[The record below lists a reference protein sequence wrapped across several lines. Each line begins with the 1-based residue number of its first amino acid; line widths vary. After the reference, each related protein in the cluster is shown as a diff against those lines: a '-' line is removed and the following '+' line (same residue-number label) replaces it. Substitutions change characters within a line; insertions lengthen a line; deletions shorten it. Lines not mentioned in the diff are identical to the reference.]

1 MKHDRRMIS
10 SLFILLLDMKIR
22 RMSEAS
28 DAQVQISRRIVAP
41 LTISVPA
48 TQPALLLQ
56 EDVLHELGRSR
67 TKARTSLKLLPQ
79 WSLDRK
85 FTLLGA
91 GRTSRVWKATSQAAR
106 RLFRAK
112 DWWTGETDTLGP
124 HVALK
129 DIGVKAE
136 LVQALSEEDRTRAN
150 VKAHLK
156 AWKARC
162 KSIYKPL
169 SKKAESWGIAPYIVR
184 PHACAF
190 MHPVDYESGRAK
202 RKHLPHLV
210 VASDVARG
218 RSLRAHFAHR
228 RAAGDS
234 WERQKQDALSILL
247 QCMSVLSALA
257 DHGIYHNDLHGGN
270 VVVDDA
276 GTATSFRVCFPP
288 HVHHAGCVDVRDL
301 PYPAC
306 VARVLDFDLASRH
319 APVNANFSPSH
330 RRGHPPFRDA
340 FHLYAHLC
348 SILAPR
354 HLPET
359 VDRAFRA
366 MVVDAPVDQVGS
378 LAWVQPIEGD
388 AHELRAAWM
397 GFVAL
402 P

>member
-1 MKHDRRMIS
+1 
-10 SLFILLLDMKIR
+10 
-22 RMSEAS
+22 MSDNSE
-28 DAQVQISRRIVAP
+28 AQVQVPRRKRVVAP
-41 LTISVPA
+41 LTISVPS

-56 EDVLHELGRSR
+56 EDVLHELGRAR
-67 TKARTSLKLLPQ
+67 TKSQTSLKLLPK
-79 WSLDRK
+79 WSSDRR
-85 FTLLGA
+85 FSLLGS
-91 GRTSRVWKATSQAAR
+91 GRTSRVWKTTSEAAR
-106 RLFRAK
+106 KLFRAK
-112 DWWTGETDTLGP
+112 DWWTRDAATLGP

-136 LVQALSEEDRTRAN
+136 LVQALSEENRTRAN
-150 VKAHLK
+150 VKARLK

-190 MHPVDYESGRAK
+190 MRPVDESGRVK

-218 RSLRAHFAHR
+218 RSLRAHFAHLR
-228 RAAGDS
+228 EAANS

-276 GTATSFRVCFPP
+276 GTATSFRLCFPP
-288 HVHHAGCVDVRDL
+288 HVHHAGCVDVLDL

-319 APVNANFSPSH
+319 APVNANFSPSR

-340 FHLYAHLC
+340 FHLYANLC

-366 MVVDAPVDQVGS
+366 MVVDAPVDP
-378 LAWVQPIEGD
+378 LRIFAWVQPIEGD
-388 AHELRAAWM
+388 AHELRAAWRA
-397 GFVAL
+397 AL
-402 P
+402 DSCLDAVSR

>member
-1 MKHDRRMIS
+1 MSGKNELTLRQKRKRLEIAVPS
-10 SLFILLLDMKIR
+10 VNPLLL
-22 RMSEAS
+22 E
-28 DAQVQISRRIVAP
+28 
-41 LTISVPA
+41 
-48 TQPALLLQ
+48 

-67 TKARTSLKLLPQ
+67 TKSRTSLKLLPR
-79 WSLDRK
+79 WSSDRK

-91 GRTSRVWKATSQAAR
+91 GRTSRVWRATTQTAR
-106 RLFRAK
+106 KLFRSK
-112 DWWTGETDTLGP
+112 DWWSSNSTDTLDR

-136 LVQALSEEDRTRAN
+136 LVQALSVEDRTREN
-150 VKAHLK
+150 VKARLK

-169 SKKAESWGIAPYIVR
+169 SEKAESWGIASYIVR

-190 MHPVDYESGRAK
+190 MRPVDEQSGKAK

-228 RAAGDS
+228 IEAGDS

-276 GTATSFRVCFPP
+276 GTAASFRVCFPS
-288 HVHHAGCVDVRDL
+288 HVHDAGCVEVRDL

-319 APVNANFSPSH
+319 APVNANFSPSL

-354 HLPET
+354 HLPEF

-388 AHELRAAWM
+388 AHELRAAWRAAVNSCLR
-397 GFVAL
+397 GIG
-402 P
+402 